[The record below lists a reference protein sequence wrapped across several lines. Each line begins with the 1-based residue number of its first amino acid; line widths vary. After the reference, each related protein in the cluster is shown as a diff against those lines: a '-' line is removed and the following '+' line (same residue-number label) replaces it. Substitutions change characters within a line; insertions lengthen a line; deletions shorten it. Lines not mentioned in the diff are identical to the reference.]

1 MSGTVAQ
8 DAPPP
13 SRWRDLGVRC
23 ASAAVLIPLVLI
35 DAWVG
40 GPWFAMIAAAIGAI
54 AAREWCRMVFRDG
67 IIQTIVHTLVA
78 VLGVALAAEQHYAVA
93 LGLVL
98 AGWAAS
104 LLIAAVRDGGIS
116 GWAAVGVPYVA
127 LPPLALIVL
136 RQDPAYGLTAIL
148 FLFAV
153 VWSADTAAYFVGRLV
168 GGAKLW
174 PAISPNKTWAGLFGA
189 MAGAALAGVGTVLGG
204 GLPALLPVVAVAA
217 VLGVVEQGGDLFE
230 SALKRAH
237 GYKDAGRLIPGHGG
251 LLDRVDGLVAAAVAA
266 ALLGIARG
274 GVDGAAGGLLVW

>member
-1 MSGTVAQ
+1 MSGLAQ
-8 DAPPP
+8 RAPPP

-40 GPWFAMIAAAIGAI
+40 GFWFAMIAAAIGAI
-54 AAREWCRMVFRDG
+54 AAREWCRMVFDSDLV
-67 IIQTIVHTLVA
+67 QTVIHTAIAVA
-78 VLGVALAAEQHYAVA
+78 GVALAVEDRYGAA

-104 LLIAAVRDGGIS
+104 LVLELARGSRINR
-116 GWAAVGVPYVA
+116 WAAVGVPYVA
-127 LPPLALIVL
+127 LPPLALVVL
-136 RQDPAYGLTAIL
+136 RQHPEHGLTAVL

-153 VWSADTAAYFVGRLV
+153 VWSADTAAYFFGRLI

-174 PAISPNKTWAGLFGA
+174 PSVSPNKTWAGLIGA
-189 MAGAALAGVGTVLGG
+189 MTGAALAGLGTALGA
-204 GLPALLPVVAVAA
+204 GLPAMLPVVLIAA
-217 VLGVVEQGGDLFE
+217 VLAVVEQGGDLFE

-237 GYKDAGRLIPGHGG
+237 GVKDAGRLIPGHGG

-266 ALLGIARG
+266 ALLGISRG
-274 GVDGAAGGLLVW
+274 GIDGAAGGLLVW

>member
-1 MSGTVAQ
+1 
-8 DAPPP
+8 
-13 SRWRDLGVRC
+13 
-23 ASAAVLIPLVLI
+23 
-35 DAWVG
+35 VG

-67 IIQTIVHTLVA
+67 IVQTIVHTLVA
-78 VLGVALAAEQHYAVA
+78 VLGVALAVEQHYAVA

-104 LLIAAVRDGGIS
+104 LLLAALRDGGVS
-116 GWAAVGVPYVA
+116 GWVAVGVPYVA

>member
-1 MSGTVAQ
+1 MSGLAQ
-8 DAPPP
+8 QAPPP

-40 GPWFAMIAAAIGAI
+40 GFWFAMIAAAIGAI
-54 AAREWCRMVFRDG
+54 AAREWCRMVFDSDLV
-67 IIQTIVHTLVA
+67 QTVIHTAIAVA
-78 VLGVALAAEQHYAVA
+78 GVALAVEDRYGAA

-104 LLIAAVRDGGIS
+104 LVLELARGSRINR
-116 GWAAVGVPYVA
+116 WAAVGVPYVA
-127 LPPLALIVL
+127 LPPLALVVL
-136 RQDPAYGLTAIL
+136 RQHPEHGLTAVL

-153 VWSADTAAYFVGRLV
+153 VWSADTAAYFFGRLI

-174 PAISPNKTWAGLFGA
+174 PSVSPNKTWAGLIGA
-189 MAGAALAGVGTVLGG
+189 MTGAALAGLGTALGA
-204 GLPALLPVVAVAA
+204 GLPAMLPVVLIAA
-217 VLGVVEQGGDLFE
+217 VLAVVEQGGDLFE

-237 GYKDAGRLIPGHGG
+237 GVKDAGRLIPGHGG

-274 GVDGAAGGLLVW
+274 GIDGAAGGLLVW